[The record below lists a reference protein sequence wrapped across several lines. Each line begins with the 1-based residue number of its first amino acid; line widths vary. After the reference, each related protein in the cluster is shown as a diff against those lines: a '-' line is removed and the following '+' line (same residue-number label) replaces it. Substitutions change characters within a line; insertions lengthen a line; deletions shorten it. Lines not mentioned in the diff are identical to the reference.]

1 MSDFVNTVKVL
12 PGEDELITHND
23 SNIYSPSGSN
33 DCVVLSVSLC
43 NKTTSSATVEL
54 LLDAGTDG
62 YYLKDVVV
70 PAKSTHEVM
79 SGQKYVIKNGE
90 TLKGRCSAATT
101 IDCIMNGLEQA

>member
-1 MSDFVNTVKVL
+1 MSDFVNSVKVL
-12 PGEDELITHND
+12 PGTTNVITHTD
-23 SNIYSPSGSN
+23 SHIYTPSGSN

-54 LLDAGTDG
+54 FLDASTDA
-62 YYLKDVVV
+62 YYLEDVVV
-70 PAKSTHEVM
+70 PAKSTLEVM

-90 TLKGRCSAATT
+90 KLQGRCSAAAT